1 LALRAQRCSSTG
13 KLTEK
18 LKPFSLNDLSD
29 QAPLAASLPR
39 PSVMIRRPGTPL
51 PALFA
56 LLSTGFISACSR
68 GQASPT
74 VPPPPTVSVIE
85 LAPETVPLVTEWV
98 ATLDGFVNAQVR
110 PQVPGYLV
118 KTTYREGSLVRKGD
132 VLFEIDPRP
141 FEIALA
147 QAEAGVAQAQA
158 QLGRTERDLERDR
171 PLAEQRAIAQ
181 SQLDNDIQANLAA
194 QAGLKAAEASVNAAR
209 LNVEFTKVRSL
220 IDGVA
225 AIATAQIGDLVSPT
239 TLLTT
244 VSQVDPIRAYFSLSE
259 QEYLTVAARI
269 NARGPRRSLWDTG
282 APLTLTLANEQPYPH
297 AGSFLAA
304 DRQIDARTGTIRI
317 SASFPNPDRLL
328 RPGQYGR
335 VRAETKVARDAILVP
350 QRAVNDMQGT
360 RQVRIVDAQN
370 LIQLKAVTL
379 GARTGSRWIVEQGL
393 AAGDRVV
400 MDSASLPPG
409 TRVNV
414 RSFVSVPTG
423 AAAAAG
429 VPAATMGQKPE
440 GRK

>member
-1 LALRAQRCSSTG
+1 
-13 KLTEK
+13 
-18 LKPFSLNDLSD
+18 
-29 QAPLAASLPR
+29 
-39 PSVMIRRPGTPL
+39 MISRSGS
-51 PALFA
+51 AFFA
-56 LLSTGFISACSR
+56 LVALISVGVGSACSQ
-68 GQASPT
+68 GQAAPT

-110 PQVPGYLV
+110 PQVAGYLV
-118 KTTYREGSLVRKGD
+118 KAAYREGSLVRKGD

-194 QAGLKAAEASVNAAR
+194 QAGLKSAEAAVNSAR
-209 LNVEFTKVRSL
+209 LNMEFTKVRSL
-220 IDGVA
+220 VDGVA

-259 QEYLTVAARI
+259 QDYITVAARI
-269 NARGPRRSLWDTG
+269 NARAPHRSLWDTG
-282 APLTLTLANEQPYPH
+282 APLRLTLANDQEYPH
-297 AGSFLAA
+297 AGAFLAA
-304 DRQIDARTGTIRI
+304 DRQIDAKTGTIRI

-335 VRAETKVARDAILVP
+335 VRAETRVAKDALLVP
-350 QRAVNDMQGT
+350 QRAVNELQGT

-379 GARTGSRWIVEQGL
+379 GARTGSRWIVERGL

-400 MDSASLPPG
+400 MDSASLAPG
-409 TRVNV
+409 TKVNV
-414 RSFVSVPTG
+414 KPFVTE
-423 AAAAAG
+423 AAAPTATAG
-429 VPAATMGQKPE
+429 QE
-440 GRK
+440 

>member
-1 LALRAQRCSSTG
+1 M
-13 KLTEK
+13 
-18 LKPFSLNDLSD
+18 SLGV
-29 QAPLAASLPR
+29 A
-39 PSVMIRRPGTPL
+39 
-51 PALFA
+51 
-56 LLSTGFISACSR
+56 SACSQ
-68 GQASPT
+68 GQAAPT

-110 PQVPGYLV
+110 PQVAGYLI
-118 KTTYREGSLVRKGD
+118 KAAYREGSLVHKGD

-141 FEIALA
+141 FEIALT

-194 QAGLKAAEASVNAAR
+194 QASLKSAEAAVNSAR
-209 LNVEFTKVRSL
+209 LNLEFTKVRSL

-259 QEYLTVAARI
+259 QDYLTVAARI
-269 NARGPRRSLWDTG
+269 NARSPHRSLWDTG
-282 APLTLTLANEQPYPH
+282 APLRLTLANDQDYPH

-317 SASFPNPDRLL
+317 SASFPNPERLL

-335 VRAETKVARDAILVP
+335 VRAETKVAKDAIVVP
-350 QRAVNDMQGT
+350 QRAVNELQGT

-393 AAGDRVV
+393 SAGDRVV

-409 TRVNV
+409 TKVNV
-414 RSFVSVPTG
+414 KPFVSD
-423 AAAAAG
+423 AA
-429 VPAATMGQKPE
+429 PAATPGQK
-440 GRK
+440 

>member
-1 LALRAQRCSSTG
+1 MSIG
-13 KLTEK
+13 
-18 LKPFSLNDLSD
+18 
-29 QAPLAASLPR
+29 
-39 PSVMIRRPGTPL
+39 
-51 PALFA
+51 FA
-56 LLSTGFISACSR
+56 SACSQ
-68 GQASPT
+68 GQAAPT
-74 VPPPPTVSVIE
+74 VPPPPTVSVIQ

-110 PQVPGYLV
+110 PQVAGYLV
-118 KTTYREGSLVRKGD
+118 KAAYREGSLVRKGD

-194 QAGLKAAEASVNAAR
+194 QAALKSTEAAVNAAR
-209 LNVEFTKVRSL
+209 LNLEFTKVRSL

-259 QEYLTVAARI
+259 QDYLTVAARI
-269 NARGPRRSLWDTG
+269 NARSPHRSLWDTG
-282 APLTLTLANEQPYPH
+282 APLRLTLANDQDYPH

-304 DRQIDARTGTIRI
+304 DRQIDAKTGTIRI
-317 SASFPNPDRLL
+317 SASFPNPERLL

-335 VRAETKVARDAILVP
+335 VRAETKVAKEAIVVP
-350 QRAVNDMQGT
+350 QRAVNELQGT
-360 RQVRIVDAQN
+360 RQVRIVDAQD

-409 TRVNV
+409 TKVNV
-414 RSFVSVPTG
+414 KPFVSLPAGASAAVGDAAPT
-423 AAAAAG
+423 
-429 VPAATMGQKPE
+429 ATSGQKTP
-440 GRK
+440 GQK

>member
-1 LALRAQRCSSTG
+1 
-13 KLTEK
+13 
-18 LKPFSLNDLSD
+18 
-29 QAPLAASLPR
+29 
-39 PSVMIRRPGTPL
+39 MIPRPGTSL
-51 PALFA
+51 PALLA
-56 LLSTGFISACSR
+56 LLSIGFASACSQS
-68 GQASPT
+68 QASST

-85 LAPETVPLVTEWV
+85 LAPETVPLATEWV

-110 PQVPGYLV
+110 PQVTGYLV

-194 QAGLKAAEASVNAAR
+194 QAGLKATEAAVNAAR
-209 LNVEFTKVRSL
+209 LNLEFTKVRSL

-259 QEYLTVAARI
+259 QEYLSVAARI
-269 NARGPRRSLWDTG
+269 NAGTRRSLWDTG

-335 VRAETKVARDAILVP
+335 VRAETRVAKDAILVP
-350 QRAVNDMQGT
+350 QRAVNEMQGT

-414 RSFVSVPTG
+414 RPFVSSP
-423 AAAAAG
+423 ADASAAAG
-429 VPAATMGQKPE
+429 GK
-440 GRK
+440 

>member
-1 LALRAQRCSSTG
+1 
-13 KLTEK
+13 
-18 LKPFSLNDLSD
+18 
-29 QAPLAASLPR
+29 
-39 PSVMIRRPGTPL
+39 MIPRPGTSL

-56 LLSTGFISACSR
+56 LLSIGFASACSQS
-68 GQASPT
+68 QAQPT

-110 PQVPGYLV
+110 PQVTGYLV

-147 QAEAGVAQAQA
+147 QTEAGVAQAQA

-194 QAGLKAAEASVNAAR
+194 QAGLKAAEAAVNAAR
-209 LNVEFTKVRSL
+209 LNLEFTKVRSL

-269 NARGPRRSLWDTG
+269 NAGAPRRSLWETG
-282 APLTLTLANEQPYPH
+282 APLTLTLANDQPYPH

-304 DRQIDARTGTIRI
+304 DRQIDAKTGTIRI

-335 VRAETKVARDAILVP
+335 VRAETKVARDALLVP
-350 QRAVNDMQGT
+350 QRAVNELQGT
-360 RQVRIVDAQN
+360 RQVRVVDAQN

-414 RSFVSVPTG
+414 RSFVSLPPG
-423 AAAAAG
+423 ASAAG
-429 VPAATMGQKPE
+429 GDSPVAATTGQKPD
-440 GRK
+440 GQK

>member
-1 LALRAQRCSSTG
+1 MAAGL
-13 KLTEK
+13 
-18 LKPFSLNDLSD
+18 
-29 QAPLAASLPR
+29 PLPY
-39 PSVMIRRPGTPL
+39 VMMSGPGTSL

-56 LLSTGFISACSR
+56 LLSIGFASACNQS
-68 GQASPT
+68 QAAPT

-110 PQVPGYLV
+110 PQVSGYLV

-141 FEIALA
+141 FEIAVA
-147 QAEAGVAQAQA
+147 QTEAGVAQAQA

-194 QAGLKAAEASVNAAR
+194 QAGLKAAEAAVNGAR
-209 LNVEFTKVRSL
+209 LNLEFTKVRSL

-269 NARGPRRSLWDTG
+269 NAGGPRRSLWDTG
-282 APLTLTLANEQPYPH
+282 TPLTLTLANDQPYPLT
-297 AGSFLAA
+297 GSFLAA
-304 DRQIDARTGTIRI
+304 DRQIDAKTGTIRI
-317 SASFPNPDRLL
+317 SASFPNPNRLL

-335 VRAETKVARDAILVP
+335 VRAETRIAKDAILVP
-350 QRAVNDMQGT
+350 QRAVNEMQGT

-414 RSFVSVPTG
+414 RSFVTSPAG
-423 AAAAAG
+423 AAAAVG
-429 VPAATMGQKPE
+429 K
-440 GRK
+440 

>member
-1 LALRAQRCSSTG
+1 MISRSGSAFLAL
-13 KLTEK
+13 
-18 LKPFSLNDLSD
+18 
-29 QAPLAASLPR
+29 
-39 PSVMIRRPGTPL
+39 V
-51 PALFA
+51 A
-56 LLSTGFISACSR
+56 LLSVGFASACSQ
-68 GQASPT
+68 GQAAPT

-110 PQVPGYLV
+110 PQVAGYLV
-118 KTTYREGSLVRKGD
+118 KAAYREGSLVRKGD

-194 QAGLKAAEASVNAAR
+194 QAGLKSAEAAVNSAR
-209 LNVEFTKVRSL
+209 LNMEFTKVRSL
-220 IDGVA
+220 VDGVA

-259 QEYLTVAARI
+259 QDYITVAARI
-269 NARGPRRSLWDTG
+269 NARAPRRSLWDTG
-282 APLTLTLANEQPYPH
+282 APLRLTLANDQEYPH

-304 DRQIDARTGTIRI
+304 DRQIDAKTGTIRI

-335 VRAETKVARDAILVP
+335 VRAETRVAKDALLVP
-350 QRAVNDMQGT
+350 QRAVNELQGT

-379 GARTGSRWIVEQGL
+379 GARTGSRWIVERGL

-400 MDSASLPPG
+400 MDSASLAPG
-409 TRVNV
+409 TKVNV
-414 RSFVSVPTG
+414 KPFVTE
-423 AAAAAG
+423 AAAPTATAG
-429 VPAATMGQKPE
+429 QE
-440 GRK
+440 